1 MYRPLQPLHNPG
13 FSCLATLSLLLAKCY
28 LRQEKNTPWE
38 YWLSCELITSILYL
52 QEHPADP
59 QDPEFRKKRARGD
72 ARGSYQFLVHHV
84 APVDG
89 GLALSADQVVDV
101 VGVLSQLK
109 HSVA

>member
-1 MYRPLQPLHNPG
+1 M
-13 FSCLATLSLLLAKCY
+13 
-28 LRQEKNTPWE
+28 
-38 YWLSCELITSILYL
+38 YL
-52 QEHPADP
+52 QEAPADP
-59 QDPEFRKKRARGD
+59 QDPELRKKRVLNEQHQRGD

-89 GLALSADQVVDV
+89 GRALSAGQVVDV